1 MGALKCTITMDK
13 TLGVVIQVE
22 DPDASAKQTIS
33 LLKDSIVLTVAGS
46 AATSVITQKA
56 DLVSIKCKTFSVE
69 ADDVTCKSKMTST
82 FAASTDMKISGTSS
96 VAVEGMT
103 AKFSGTTVS
112 VTAQGTLT
120 AEATGPATLKG
131 SVANVTAPVVMLG

>member
-13 TLGVVIQVE
+13 TVGVVIQVE
-22 DPDASAKQTIS
+22 DADAQAKQTIS
-33 LLKDSIVLTVAGS
+33 LLKDSIVITVAGA
-46 AATSVITQKA
+46 AATSVVTQTA
-56 DLVSIKCKTFSVE
+56 DSVSIKCKSFSIE
-69 ADDVTCKSKMTST
+69 ADDVTCTSRMTST
-82 FAASTDMKISGTSS
+82 FKANTEMKISGTNAVS
-96 VAVEGMT
+96 VDGMT

-112 VTAQGTLT
+112 VIAQGALN